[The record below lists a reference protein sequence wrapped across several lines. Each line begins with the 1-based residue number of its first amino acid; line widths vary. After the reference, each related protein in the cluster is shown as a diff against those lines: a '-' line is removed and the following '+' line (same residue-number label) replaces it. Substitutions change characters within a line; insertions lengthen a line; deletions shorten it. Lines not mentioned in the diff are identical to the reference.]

1 MRHTML
7 MTAAVLCLGAAP
19 ALAQGMNPT
28 TGARPGHEP
37 GVGYSEPASGQAS
50 HTDSSNARSTI
61 APRLPTP
68 PVGADADAA
77 SFLHAAQRD
86 LDARRTGAA
95 QEALER
101 AETRLLDRSTDP
113 SQVNAPDRS
122 PTVDTIEQARQAL
135 GRHDISG
142 ARELISRALSE
153 TASSAR
159 PPM

>member
-19 ALAQGMNPT
+19 VLAQGVNPT

-37 GVGYSEPASGQAS
+37 GVGQSQPASGRAS
-50 HTDSSNARSTI
+50 NTDETTARSKI

-68 PVGADADAA
+68 PVAADDATA
-77 SFLHAAQRD
+77 YLHAAQRD

-113 SQVNAPDRS
+113 SQVNAPDRNQ
-122 PTVDTIEQARQAL
+122 TVDTISQARQAL

-142 ARELISRALSE
+142 ARELISQALSQ
-153 TASSAR
+153 TSSSGRA
-159 PPM
+159 PM

>member
-19 ALAQGMNPT
+19 VLAQGVNPT

-37 GVGYSEPASGQAS
+37 GVGQSQPASGRAS
-50 HTDSSNARSTI
+50 NTDETTARSKI
-61 APRLPTP
+61 APRLPAP
-68 PVGADADAA
+68 PVSPDADATA
-77 SFLHAAQRD
+77 FLQAAQRD

-101 AETRLLDRSTDP
+101 AETRLLDRSTDAT
-113 SQVNAPDRS
+113 QVNTPDRN
-122 PTVDTIEQARQAL
+122 PTVDTIAQARQAL

-142 ARELISRALSE
+142 ARELISQALSQ
-153 TASSAR
+153 TSSSGRA
-159 PPM
+159 PM